1 MHMASYY
8 KQKKSHRQLRESR
21 SFTEKNPVGIAVKE
35 TNLVDAMAVIHASNK
50 QSDSTLPYTSL
61 RDGCVV
67 KRPRFSFSSR
77 KNKQRKSRSTVFR
90 NTLKFKNSFSSIS
103 NSRDSLRHSR
113 SFDSLQ
119 SRRHRDS
126 TSSTTRQ
133 AVNDYSRAGDEQS
146 QNNLNLPETHK
157 NAEAHSRPEHL
168 EKSIQAAV
176 RGSTD
181 SLRCEPRRMFS
192 KSNSHL
198 FDARNSL
205 AGNSL
210 HGRMDSQDVSIWK
223 AFEWTSRHLSDSI
236 AVTGREFSSSIHSVD
251 KSSKTYEAKNYTW
264 MQYKEQVEMLSNG
277 LLRLGFRAGEG
288 AIFSAQSSMQMICLN
303 MAVIAVGGIVSHIH
317 TTWTAEEICDAIVP
331 CANATIF
338 ILDELNENFISA
350 IQALTM
356 PRKTSEHPNINLEV
370 EGAQPNTPVSLKNP
384 FRAVI
389 LLRDKFPAEE
399 LVMLNISTHIFHYPE
414 FCEFA
419 CRNLQSDAAYTHG
432 DEDLFSFPARISR
445 VTSDQC
451 CVMSF
456 GYDPEGEIRGSCLSH
471 DNILFTAMVLAKCF
485 GPLSVSDRLISY
497 LALHHVAAQVL
508 ELYLPIASGMSVVC
522 APSFR
527 EYMLVDIITKYKPT
541 IFFANPETWAHISTQ
556 VYKAK
561 GEANSF
567 LYRWAK
573 QRATNNSNKLR
584 FGKYGMSRRR
594 SLGYLVAKTLVL
606 DNIKKKIGLQSCH
619 TCYSV
624 LAPLDLDLEG
634 LFKTIDVPIY
644 QLHGSPETTGFG
656 AINYPHAWVF
666 GSSGRALDGTRLYD
680 SEVTHEVHYKGR
692 NVFMGYVRP
701 MVSSR
706 VRRTSITT
714 RKTIESACVP
724 RHDCQQKQAVKI
736 QPQTNPEGW
745 YRSAHCGHLTP
756 EGFLM
761 ITDTPRD
768 FLILSTGDWVPTKPF
783 ERALLQQPE
792 LDRVVL
798 VGDNRPFLSVLLF
811 VKLRQNK
818 SGGRSKGMRHRTGH
832 VSANQS
838 IVSTPPRAG
847 SSGST
852 GSASFT
858 SQGAGS
864 IGGLSGHHAS
874 RVATP
879 SKTAA
884 AYIGQSSSSFRRE
897 LSEDV
902 IRFGQ
907 QIGSQARTI
916 GDLMKCSAW
925 AIHFDQV
932 LQGLPQKC
940 SLSHFR
946 LRKWILMAEP
956 FTVASGELHPVTG
969 QVRRRFVNEK
979 YRPLFDTIYG

>member
-1 MHMASYY
+1 MTSYC
-8 KQKKSHRQLRESR
+8 KQKRIQRQLPHSISSSEQKSPINACEQ
-21 SFTEKNPVGIAVKE
+21 SNLLDTVDVNQSLHEKIDFE
-35 TNLVDAMAVIHASNK
+35 
-50 QSDSTLPYTSL
+50 LPYATL
-61 RDGCVV
+61 RNGCHV
-67 KRPRFSFSSR
+67 KRQRFSFTNR
-77 KNKQRKSRSTVFR
+77 NNGYRKSRSTTFR
-90 NTLKFKNSFSSIS
+90 NAVNVKSSFFSFS
-103 NSRDSLRHSR
+103 NSRNSLCHSH
-113 SFDSLQ
+113 SFDSSQ
-119 SRRHRDS
+119 SHSRRER
-126 TSSTTRQ
+126 TSSLMRQ
-133 AVNDYSRAGDEQS
+133 SIHDRRRSGDEQP
-146 QNNLNLPETHK
+146 QNNLILPKTHK
-157 NAEAHSRPEHL
+157 NAEVPTRPEL
-168 EKSIQAAV
+168 LKTPRNAAD

-181 SLRCEPRRMFS
+181 TLRCEPHRMIP
-192 KSNSHL
+192 KSNPRSFHS
-198 FDARNSL
+198 RNSL
-205 AGNSL
+205 AGDSL
-210 HGRMDSQDVSIWK
+210 HSRMDSLDNTIWK
-223 AFEWTSRHLSDSI
+223 AFEWTSRRFSDSI
-236 AVTGREFSSSIHSVD
+236 AITGREYPSTVHLID

-277 LLRLGFRAGEG
+277 LLRLGFCAGEG
-288 AIFSAQSSMQMICLN
+288 AIFSARSSMDMMCLN
-303 MAVIAVGGIVSHIH
+303 MAVVACGGIVSHIH
-317 TTWTAEEICDAIVP
+317 STWTAEEICDALVP
-331 CANATIF
+331 CANATLF

-350 IQALTM
+350 IQALTK
-356 PRKTSEHPNINLEV
+356 PRRPSEQSKVKFDSEIGPASDL
-370 EGAQPNTPVSLKNP
+370 ASSRSTTP

-389 LLRDKFPAEE
+389 LLNDRFPPEE
-399 LVMLNISTHIFHYPE
+399 LVMLNISTHIFHFPE

-419 CRNLQSDAAYTHG
+419 SRNLQSDPATDHA
-432 DEDLFSFPARISR
+432 EAELFSFPARTSQ
-445 VTSDQC
+445 VKSDQC
-451 CVMSF
+451 CVISF
-456 GYDPEGEIRGSCLSH
+456 DYDPEGEIRGSCLSH
-471 DNILFTAMVLAKCF
+471 DNILFTSMVLAKCF
-485 GPLSVSDRLISY
+485 GPLTVSDRLISY
-497 LALHHVAAQVL
+497 LPLHHIASQIL
-508 ELYLPIASGMSVVC
+508 EIYLPIASGMSIIC

-527 EYMLVDIITKYKPT
+527 EFMLVDIITKYKPT
-541 IFFANPETWAHISTQ
+541 IFFANPETWGHISTQ

-561 GEANSF
+561 GQANSF

-573 QRATNNSNKLR
+573 QRATSNSNKLR

-701 MVSSR
+701 KASSR
-706 VRRTSITT
+706 GRRTSVTT
-714 RKTIESACVP
+714 RKTIEAAFASKDEEKTDPVLE
-724 RHDCQQKQAVKI
+724 I
-736 QPQTNPEGW
+736 QPQINPDGW
-745 YRSAHCGHLTP
+745 YRSPQYGHLTP

-768 FLILSTGDWVPTKPF
+768 FLVLSTGDCVPIKPF

-792 LDRVVL
+792 LERVVL

-818 SGGRSKGMRHRTGH
+818 SGGRSKATRHRTGH
-832 VSANQS
+832 ISANQS
-838 IVSTPPRAG
+838 IISTPPRP
-847 SSGST
+847 GST
-852 GSASFT
+852 GSMGSASFT

-864 IGGLSGHHAS
+864 YGGHSGYHAS

-884 AYIGQSSSSFRRE
+884 AYIGQNSSGLRRE

-907 QIGSQARTI
+907 QIGSHARTI
-916 GDLMKCSAW
+916 GDLIKCPAW

-932 LQGLPQKC
+932 LQRLPHKC

-956 FTVASGELHPVTG
+956 FSVASGELHSVTG

-979 YRPLFDTIYG
+979 YRPLFDTIYS